1 MKKTILV
8 LLSALLVVSL
18 AGCASNTT
26 PTPSPSPITTTAAP
40 TQEATVEP
48 TTMPTEAPTIAPDT
62 TLPMTDMPEAGT
74 SAEPTAPAASG
85 TMSDEDA
92 MTVAKKVSDEV
103 QRLSEIKKATT
114 LVVGDTALIGVEFDA
129 QYKGEMTTRIKDMVA
144 NRAKAAD
151 KRIQNVSVT
160 ADPDLLT
167 RVQDLGKKLD
177 GGSVISDITTEFTEI
192 VNRIA
197 PVG

>member
-1 MKKTILV
+1 
-8 LLSALLVVSL
+8 
-18 AGCASNTT
+18 
-26 PTPSPSPITTTAAP
+26 
-40 TQEATVEP
+40 
-48 TTMPTEAPTIAPDT
+48 MPTEAPTIAPDT
-62 TLPMTDMPEAGT
+62 TLPMTDTPETGT

-144 NRAKAAD
+144 SRAKAAD

>member
-62 TLPMTDMPEAGT
+62 TLPTTDMPEAGT

>member
-48 TTMPTEAPTIAPDT
+48 TTLPTEAPTIAPDT

>member
-1 MKKTILV
+1 
-8 LLSALLVVSL
+8 
-18 AGCASNTT
+18 
-26 PTPSPSPITTTAAP
+26 
-40 TQEATVEP
+40 
-48 TTMPTEAPTIAPDT
+48 MPTEAPTIAPDT
-62 TLPMTDMPEAGT
+62 TLPTTDMPEAGT

>member
-1 MKKTILV
+1 
-8 LLSALLVVSL
+8 
-18 AGCASNTT
+18 
-26 PTPSPSPITTTAAP
+26 
-40 TQEATVEP
+40 
-48 TTMPTEAPTIAPDT
+48 MPTEAPTIAPDAMPGT
-62 TLPMTDMPEAGT
+62 GVPEAGM

-92 MTVAKKVSDEV
+92 MAVAKKVSDEV

-167 RVQDLGKKLD
+167 RVQDLGTKLD

>member
-48 TTMPTEAPTIAPDT
+48 TTMPTEAPTIAPDA

>member
-1 MKKTILV
+1 
-8 LLSALLVVSL
+8 
-18 AGCASNTT
+18 
-26 PTPSPSPITTTAAP
+26 
-40 TQEATVEP
+40 
-48 TTMPTEAPTIAPDT
+48 MPTEAPTIAPDT

-92 MTVAKKVSDEV
+92 MTVSKKVSDEV

>member
-1 MKKTILV
+1 M
-8 LLSALLVVSL
+8 
-18 AGCASNTT
+18 
-26 PTPSPSPITTTAAP
+26 
-40 TQEATVEP
+40 
-48 TTMPTEAPTIAPDT
+48 
-62 TLPMTDMPEAGT
+62 
-74 SAEPTAPAASG
+74 SAEPTAPAAGG
-85 TMSDEDA
+85 TMSDSDA
-92 MTVAKKVSDEV
+92 MAVAKKVSDEV
-103 QRLSEIKKATT
+103 QRLSEIEKATT
-114 LVVGDTALIGVEFDA
+114 LVVGDTALIGVQFDA

-167 RVQDLGKKLD
+167 RVQDLGRKLD
-177 GGSVISDITTEFTEI
+177 GGSVLSDITTEFTEI